1 MLRFL
6 KFCWSVFYHVAS
18 WTFLPVFLFLF
29 RRSQWKDRPFDFA
42 RALLNDPDVVQ
53 SLTGAGMEAVLI
65 QLLQSLTGAGMAAVL
80 IQLQQQVETMV
91 ANAPRGDRKPPTE
104 EDREWWLFIQDYGEN
119 PQPDMVPEYFR
130 YVLRGG
136 TTGSTE
142 LPTLGAVLALTL
154 RHRDMDEH
162 WRAEFPALFD
172 LLEQWQEA
180 DPLRAGWNDFYMVQW
195 FVLRDDQLVRILK
208 GRAEIPGVVGDTC
221 KWMLNS
227 VSQQI
232 PAFAEA
238 LERVGYE
245 FPETRMGKVR
255 QMEAPPPGLPHIC
268 PACGVLLKLPASQSK
283 ESS

>member
-6 KFCWSVFYHVAS
+6 KFCWSVFYRVAS

-53 SLTGAGMEAVLI
+53 SLTGAGIAAMLI
-65 QLLQSLTGAGMAAVL
+65 QLL
-80 IQLQQQVETMV
+80 QQVETMV
-91 ANAPRGDRKPPTE
+91 ANAPRGGDRKTPTE
-104 EDREWWLFIQDYGEN
+104 EDREWGLFIQDYGEN